1 MAFQLFYNDLFP
13 LRMIN
18 FAKKYLDVG
27 GSISFDNRSA
37 IQLSKLQVID
47 SFFPGLFVKAIN
59 EEKEAE
65 YDYDTCYILA
75 PRKMG
80 ALSNWGPYKQKINGI
95 EDCLLGNRRSETG
108 YKNYLAARNMIR
120 RAAVDLAADEGLF
133 HFIFSH
139 LTHMHE
145 CLNEEQKKSLDAWML
160 KTLTACGR
168 EKTVRFCTQERP
180 DGFSFEHTIYL
191 DILSRMNV
199 FAKNRDFRSLFAW
212 LCLVC
217 LLGNSSEKLLKK
229 YAGTKPDTLP
239 KDEPAYELIPSPG
252 VIGVPGF
259 CGRDD
264 ILAEIDQ
271 LFSRGNRVVCLSG
284 ISGIGKTETAK
295 QYAAECRAQ
304 YDCMIYAVYNG
315 SLRDLVI
322 SEMPFETRPSVK
334 RLNEG
339 SSKESAESYFR
350 RKLDIIKK
358 ASDEKTLIILDNY
371 NTEYDEDLDVFLN
384 GRYRV
389 LITTQYDYSAR
400 FASIR
405 VGPVHDEEA
414 LKTIFM
420 NNYRGYTVQKDDPDL
435 DELIKAANGHTY
447 TIVLLARHMEYSGQ
461 TAREM
466 LEALREKGIVS
477 INEKLFETDGQPDEA
492 YHRLVRMFPL
502 FEFTEE
508 EQTVLQLLSLISGAP
523 VPAMVFRKWAELSS
537 MKSILNLESRGWIM
551 RQPDGIILHSVIGS
565 VMRHVLPFKAD
576 QIQFFLDHAAE
587 EIANENSWG
596 WTKKQKEQYCSICR
610 SVLTYVNEINAY
622 TAGFIQAAAVL
633 LGYGGYPAQ
642 ALKLDEKLYQ
652 YRYETDGPDAF
663 ETARAAYRAG
673 WTWLFNPHLPSAL
686 DNAMKWLLKADELF
700 EKLPM
705 DSVSKKLMY
714 CGLLENTAK
723 AYQEKYELS
732 HDTDVLQTAKEY
744 AQKAVGLGRKWKDEL
759 MAQGK
764 TPAGSWL
771 RLARIHMAEEEYEQ
785 ADTLVQEAYE
795 MLMAIHGQ
803 MCADVLRATSCKA
816 EILYHLGNYRQSMEE
831 TVKNLEAYQRFYHT
845 DNPSFFDQLVL
856 KIKNCIKLGNS
867 ALAAETKKE
876 AYDAARLM
884 FTPDSFRFRQL
895 EEIQLT

>member
-27 GSISFDNRSA
+27 GSISFDNRSV

-80 ALSNWGPYKQKINGI
+80 VLSNWGPYKQKINGI

-133 HFIFSH
+133 HFLFSH
-139 LTHMHE
+139 LTQMHE

-160 KTLTACGR
+160 KTLTVCGR

-180 DGFSFEHTIYL
+180 DGFSFERKIYL

-322 SEMPFETRPSVK
+322 SEMPFEIRPSVK

-400 FASIR
+400 FASIS

-447 TIVLLARHMEYSGQ
+447 TIVLLAHHMEYSGQ

-477 INEKLFETDGQPDEA
+477 INEKLFETDGQTDEA

-610 SVLTYVNEINAY
+610 SVLTYVNEINTY

-642 ALKLDEKLYQ
+642 ALKLDEKLAPGEFRRLADEEIKALMADLDSSK
-652 YRYETDGPDAF
+652 RYEVSDKVVNEKVPAGKYMIMIGGGYLTNKENDTDFKITPYNDSSNDTTFPDAKLGSV
-663 ETARAAYRAG
+663 TISDAY
-673 WTWLFNPHLPSAL
+673 
-686 DNAMKWLLKADELF
+686 DE
-700 EKLPM
+700 
-705 DSVSKKLMY
+705 D
-714 CGLLENTAK
+714 
-723 AYQEKYELS
+723 
-732 HDTDVLQTAKEY
+732 
-744 AQKAVGLGRKWKDEL
+744 
-759 MAQGK
+759 
-764 TPAGSWL
+764 
-771 RLARIHMAEEEYEQ
+771 EQ
-785 ADTLVQEAYE
+785 A
-795 MLMAIHGQ
+795 
-803 MCADVLRATSCKA
+803 
-816 EILYHLGNYRQSMEE
+816 ILEKIEFYGGIHLGSTRKELTKVFGEPTDEREYDNYKGGKYQ
-831 TVKNLEAYQRFYHT
+831 KLEFEAKTWKKFEFQIEDGKVTEMSWTNYG
-845 DNPSFFDQLVL
+845 
-856 KIKNCIKLGNS
+856 KLN
-867 ALAAETKKE
+867 
-876 AYDAARLM
+876 R
-884 FTPDSFRFRQL
+884 
-895 EEIQLT
+895 